1 MFGFGKRDC
10 RKDELFMS
18 VSRRIDEEITENQ
31 KEKMLAGSNMIGMQS
46 GLAFKL
52 LRNIDAASKLS
63 DDEFK
68 LFLIIV
74 LQGMNDALFE
84 DIDVNDEIKSISF
97 AFLIADGYKNF
108 ANQFNYYLEDVLSI
122 FEKIS
127 NISSEEWVQQVFL
140 EGRKAWNI
148 IGENNGNMMPIGD
161 VFQNEELVLKVKNI

>member
-46 GLAFKL
+46 GLAFRL
-52 LRNIDAASKLS
+52 LRNIDAASQLS

-74 LQGMNDALFE
+74 MQGMNDALFE
-84 DIDVNDEIKSISF
+84 NIDVNDEIKSISL

-108 ANQFNYYLEDVLSI
+108 GNQFNYYLEDVLSI

-127 NISSEEWVQQVFL
+127 DISSEEWVQQVFL

-148 IGENNGNMMPIGD
+148 IAENTGDMMPIGD

>member
-52 LRNIDAASKLS
+52 LRNIDAASQLS

-74 LQGMNDALFE
+74 MQGMNDALFE
-84 DIDVNDEIKSISF
+84 NIDVNDEIKSISL

-108 ANQFNYYLEDVLSI
+108 GNQFNYYLEDVLSI

-127 NISSEEWVQQVFL
+127 DISSEEWVQQVFL

-148 IGENNGNMMPIGD
+148 IAENTGDMMPIGD

>member
-18 VSRRIDEEITENQ
+18 TSRRIDEEITENQ

-52 LRNIDAASKLS
+52 MRNNDATSQLS

-68 LFLIIV
+68 FFLIIV

-84 DIDVNDEIKSISF
+84 NIDVNDEIKSISL

-108 ANQFNYYLEDVLSI
+108 GNQFNYYLEDVLSI

-148 IGENNGNMMPIGD
+148 IAENTGDMMPIGD
-161 VFQNEELVLKVKNI
+161 VFQNEKLVLKVKNI

>member
-18 VSRRIDEEITENQ
+18 ASRRIDEEITENQ
-31 KEKMLAGSNMIGMQS
+31 KEKMLAGSNIIGMQS

-52 LRNIDAASKLS
+52 LRNIDAASQLS

-74 LQGMNDALFE
+74 MQGMNDALFE
-84 DIDVNDEIKSISF
+84 NIDVNDEIKSISL
-97 AFLIADGYKNF
+97 AFLIADGYRNF
-108 ANQFNYYLEDVLSI
+108 GNQFNYYFEDVLSV

-140 EGRKAWNI
+140 EGKKAWNI
-148 IGENNGNMMPIGD
+148 IGENNDNMMPIGD
-161 VFQNEELVLKVKNI
+161 VFQNEELVLKVKSI